1 MSNVILSAAT
11 GNFTSGA
18 TWVGGVVP
26 GVGDTARAATGHVIT
41 INSDVECDAVESI
54 DTTGYFLLAD
64 GGILRAAVRGG
75 ATLAQNGTVLYN
87 GSGSAQIIGN
97 VEHDV
102 ATGST
107 RAVLHRGSGH
117 LTITGNVGQELPAGV
132 ASGSVRY
139 AVYVDAGGQLTVNG
153 NVTGGTNGTSG
164 NGSAIHLLNGNIA
177 VTING
182 NVGVTAVVNST
193 MKGVSAVS
201 GSGYSITVNGNVSA
215 GYMTGASGI
224 DAGAANVVVNGNVI
238 GSGLATLS
246 TIIGTVSVTINGV
259 AEAAIGPCV
268 TMTGT
273 GGTSTL
279 TVNGDAVASQTM
291 HAVDAGSGIL
301 LLGGGAYAHPAS
313 GQVPYVTKTLRLVNP
328 QQARHQ
334 FHTFEGYAGGLL
346 AAGTPVDLV
355 PSTSGEIVDPADVR
369 AGTVYAAGALTG
381 TLAVPPA
388 GSVAVGVP
396 VDDGV
401 GTASLEGD
409 GASISDIAAVVG
421 AQIAAAFGS
430 PA

>member
-1 MSNVILSAAT
+1 MSNIILSAAT

-41 INSDVECDAVESI
+41 INSDVECDAVESR
-54 DTTGYFLLAD
+54 DTSGYFLLAD

-75 ATLAQNGTVLYN
+75 ATLAQNGTVLYS

-132 ASGSVRY
+132 TVGTVRY
-139 AVYVDAGGQLTVNG
+139 AVYVDSGGQLTVSG
-153 NVTGGTNGTSG
+153 NVTGGTNLTSG
-164 NGSAIHLLNGNIA
+164 SGAGIHLLNNNIA

-182 NVGVTAVVNST
+182 NVGVTPVNGSS
-193 MKGVSAVS
+193 MRGVSV
-201 GSGYSITVNGNVSA
+201 GSGTGHSITVNGNVS
-215 GYMTGASGI
+215 GGDSTGTNGI
-224 DAGAANVVVNGNVI
+224 DAAAANVVVNGNVI
-238 GSGLATLS
+238 GSGLAAVS
-246 TIIGTVSVTINGV
+246 TIIGTASVTINGV

-268 TMTGT
+268 TMGGT
-273 GGTSTL
+273 AGTSTL
-279 TVNGDAVASQTM
+279 TVKDAIGSQTI

-301 LLGGGAYAHPAS
+301 LLGGRARAHPAS
-313 GQVPYVTKTLRLVNP
+313 GQVPYVAKTVRLVNP
-328 QQARHQ
+328 QLARHE
-334 FHTFEGYAGGLL
+334 FDTFEGYAGGLL
-346 AAGTPVDLV
+346 VEGTQVSLV
-355 PSTSGEIVDPADVR
+355 PSTSDEIVDPADVR
-369 AGTVYAAGALTG
+369 AGTEYAAGSLTG

-401 GTASLEGD
+401 GTASLGSV
-409 GASISDIAAVVG
+409 GASVDDIAALVG
-421 AQIAAAFGS
+421 AQIAAAVTS
-430 PA
+430 P